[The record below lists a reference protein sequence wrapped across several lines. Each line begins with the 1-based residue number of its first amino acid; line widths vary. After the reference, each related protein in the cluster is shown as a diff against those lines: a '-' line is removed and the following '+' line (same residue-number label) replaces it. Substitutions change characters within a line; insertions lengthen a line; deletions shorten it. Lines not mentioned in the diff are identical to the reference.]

1 MAQAFISIGSNI
13 APEEN
18 VRKAIGLL
26 GRQVRI
32 TGLSTVY
39 FTEPVNRPEQP
50 PYYNCVIA
58 IDTPLSPLE
67 LKRTVLRPIED
78 ELGRVRSEDKFAPR
92 TIDLDLILYG
102 DVVMKT
108 GELVLPGPEIRNRPF
123 LAGPLF
129 ELAPDLI
136 MPDSK
141 EPISVIASR
150 MRGGSMKP
158 LIAYTN
164 RLIRELTS

>member
-1 MAQAFISIGSNI
+1 MAQAFVSVGSNI
-13 APEEN
+13 EPEKN
-18 VRKAIGLL
+18 VSRAIGLL
-26 GRQVRI
+26 VKQVKI

-39 FTEPVNRPEQP
+39 FTEPVGRPEQQ

-58 IDTPLSPLE
+58 IDTTLAPLE
-67 LKRTVLRPIED
+67 LKRTVLRRIED

-102 DVVMKT
+102 DIVMKT
-108 GELVLPGPEIRNRPF
+108 EDIVLPDPEIRNRPF

-129 ELAPDLI
+129 ELAPNLI

-141 EPISVIASR
+141 EPIAKIAAR
-150 MRGGSMKP
+150 MRSSGMQP
-158 LIAYTN
+158 LVAYTN
-164 RLIRELTS
+164 RLIREITS